1 MCVEEGLRSG
11 NVACIPRTAIATA
24 RAGEVPGEQRLA
36 ECDALSWGE
45 DEIGDESGF
54 GATRGS
60 GYGGLRA
67 TLRCDAVVGL
77 PSSRVWV
84 RDALSVCRRG
94 LWVWEASTVIGCRP
108 FEDIGKVLGPGCF
121 V

>member
-1 MCVEEGLRSG
+1 M
-11 NVACIPRTAIATA
+11 ACIPRTAIATA

-36 ECDALSWGE
+36 ECDALSLG
-45 DEIGDESGF
+45 GDERL
-54 GATRGS
+54 ATRVASERPGGS

-84 RDALSVCRRG
+84 
-94 LWVWEASTVIGCRP
+94 
-108 FEDIGKVLGPGCF
+108 
-121 V
+121 